1 MHRVS
6 SELNREFSVKEIK
19 KENISQTEFDKFL
32 EEAEIMSS
40 LQPHV
45 SLIDSIKMVIST
57 PAQRG
62 AVSRNDHESVLHSD
76 RFAANQPNSH

>member
-1 MHRVS
+1 VS
-6 SELNREFSVKEIK
+6 SELNEFSVKEIK
-19 KENISQTEFDKFL
+19 KENISQTEFEKFL

-45 SLIDSIKMVIST
+45 SVIDSTKMVIST

-62 AVSRNDHESVLHSD
+62 AVPRIDHESVLYSD
-76 RFAANQPNSH
+76 RFAANHLYAH